1 MTLDEAIKE
10 FTICAINDRKEQNYW
25 AAERDETSPFCNAEC
40 YQLADDAETRAEYNE
55 QLAEWLTEL
64 KDLRSKQKPDWTS
77 IDDKLPDKDGIYLC
91 YLQCGAIC
99 QAMYDSKVAAEGQFP
114 FGDWVAV
121 YNSETRDF
129 TDSYWE
135 EYDAVTHWMPC
146 PEPPK
151 ENTDENKN

>member
-1 MTLDEAIKE
+1 MTIDETINYAIELAEQQEAKAIK
-10 FTICAINDRKEQNYW
+10 IGNQLVGSAI
-25 AAERDETSPFCNAEC
+25 
-40 YQLADDAETRAEYNE
+40 AEYQNE
-55 QLAEWLTEL
+55 CWECAEHNRKLAEWLTEL
-64 KDLRSKQKPDWTS
+64 KDLRSKQKPNWTS
-77 IDDKLPDKDGIYLC
+77 IDDKLPDKDGTYLC

-99 QAMYDSKVAAEGQFP
+99 QATYDSTVAAKGKFP

-151 ENTDENKN
+151 ESTNEN